1 MTTHFTVASFGGS
14 KKCYSWIYHR
24 LVHKKYPVCLS
35 WVPYFSSSYH
45 AFMLKTHPF
54 TTEHIWKQ
62 HEYKNEFWLFP
73 SRVTCSLEA
82 GLADCGR
89 TWTSPHGTY
98 TVPASRC
105 ICPPPF
111 WINGASATWL
121 TALAT
126 TGNTEA
132 VSRNSRSCVFYLIL
146 MTEIQTIKVRNY
158 VILQWKMDFFTPP
171 PRDNLLI
178 AVSSAKEQGER
189 ATEESLQHARET
201 RSESHGVLRQ

>member
-1 MTTHFTVASFGGS
+1 MAHRVPNVSHFSRGNFCCWPCPTPETVLDGLWQCSSQLCLSAGE

-45 AFMLKTHPF
+45 TFMLKTHPF

-62 HEYKNEFWLFP
+62 REYKNQFWLFP

-82 GLADCGR
+82 GVADGGR
-89 TWTSPHGTY
+89 TWTSSHGTY

-111 WINGASATWL
+111 WIDGANATWL
-121 TALAT
+121 TALPT

-132 VSRNSRSCVFYLIL
+132 VSRNSRSCVFFLIL

-158 VILQWKMDFFTPP
+158 VILQWKMDFF
-171 PRDNLLI
+171 NLLHVTI
-178 AVSSAKEQGER
+178 C
-189 ATEESLQHARET
+189 
-201 RSESHGVLRQ
+201 